1 MCRGVQY
8 TNIFSM
14 LSSVLWPSDRP
25 LSDQDYDFV
34 YPLNMS
40 EHGEVQDR
48 SALGRKCAN
57 LHNKLPNNSC

>member
-1 MCRGVQY
+1 MCRCDQY

-25 LSDQDYDFV
+25 LTDQDYDFV

-40 EHGEVQDR
+40 EHGEVAECSGQEMR
-48 SALGRKCAN
+48 QFA
-57 LHNKLPNNSC
+57 

>member
-1 MCRGVQY
+1 MCRCVQY

-25 LSDQDYDFV
+25 LTDQDYDFV

-40 EHGEVQDR
+40 EHGEVQECSGQEMR
-48 SALGRKCAN
+48 QFA
-57 LHNKLPNNSC
+57 